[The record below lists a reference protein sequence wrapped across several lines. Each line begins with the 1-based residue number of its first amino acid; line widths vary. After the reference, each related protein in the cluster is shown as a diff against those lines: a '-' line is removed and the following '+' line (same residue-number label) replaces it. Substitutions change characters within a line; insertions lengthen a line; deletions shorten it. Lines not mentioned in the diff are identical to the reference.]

1 MSMEA
6 LVGERVPH
14 SPTQGF
20 EGEVRSSVRGDS
32 AGELCVEEP
41 LGVPRDSGAL
51 GVVPCWRSVRPAGRI
66 HPSEWSAILS
76 DRVDCYWSLHPGSRQ
91 GFHYSCL
98 KHNLLPPFRRHTA
111 GQ

>member
-20 EGEVRSSVRGDS
+20 EGEVQSSVTGDS
-32 AGELCVEEP
+32 AGELSVEEP

-51 GVVPCWRSVRPAGRI
+51 GVGWFLVGVRRAPKVG
-66 HPSEWSAILS
+66 
-76 DRVDCYWSLHPGSRQ
+76 
-91 GFHYSCL
+91 
-98 KHNLLPPFRRHTA
+98 
-111 GQ
+111 